1 MTSAPDARPQPRW
14 DLVALSMRFRR
25 GQLGYTVDDLAAHV
39 GVTPDAWRTLEA
51 GRRPSGFHKEHAAA
65 ASTALGWTP
74 DSLDRIVR
82 GHRPLDAPGALPTI
96 ARSAPPNLAR
106 SAREPS
112 AAGAA
117 APTKPATRAAPR
129 KSAPW
134 VLAPICSR
142 GPDGLR
148 HVDPAR
154 LGVLGGLVIM
164 GAVIVV
170 WFVL

>member
-1 MTSAPDARPQPRW
+1 MTSPPAGRPQPRW
-14 DLVALSMRFRR
+14 DLVALAVRYRR
-25 GQLGYTVDDLAAHV
+25 GQLGYGIDDLAAHV

-51 GRRPSGFHKEHAAA
+51 GQRPSGFHKEHAAA

-74 DSLDRIVR
+74 DSLDRVVR
-82 GHRPLDAPGALPTI
+82 GHRPLDAPGAPPTI
-96 ARSAPPNLAR
+96 AR

-112 AAGAA
+112 ASGALVE
-117 APTKPATRAAPR
+117 PPRTPRRAAPR
-129 KSAPW
+129 RSAPW
-134 VLAPICSR
+134 FLAPICSK
-142 GPDGLR
+142 GPDGVR
-148 HVDPAR
+148 SVDPAR